1 MAVVVIIS
9 EGGTRPPA
17 SGVSYSGCRG
27 DIGERAIA
35 IVVVEHARIEIRN
48 IKVFPA
54 IIVVVADGGAKSPT
68 AMREPSLGGHIGKSA
83 VVVIVIELARMALL
97 CLQILQRGA
106 VHQEDVHPPVVVVVK
121 DCDSAAH
128 GFHDVMFFRAAAGE
142 VEIDAGGAGYV
153 CKRHRGGGRL
163 LFVSARSRQALAI

>member
-1 MAVVVIIS
+1 MAVIVIVA
-9 EGGTRPPA
+9 EGGARTPA
-17 SGVSYSGCRG
+17 SGVSYSGFRG

-35 IVVVEHARIEIRN
+35 IVVVEQATIEIRN
-48 IKVFPA
+48 IKVFPSV
-54 IIVVVADGGAKSPT
+54 IVVVGDGGAKSPA

-83 VVVIVIELARMALL
+83 VVVIVIELARMALP
-97 CLQILQRGA
+97 CLQILQRRA

-163 LFVSARSRQALAI
+163 LFVAAGCRKVRAI